1 MLEVKA
7 PLAGKI
13 IKIYIA
19 EGETIQA
26 EEAVA
31 ILESM
36 KMELTIRA
44 RVSGVIKE
52 VNVKP
57 NDIVHEGD
65 IIAVI
70 AESNS

>member
-44 RVSGVIKE
+44 PVSGVIKE

>member
-44 RVSGVIKE
+44 PVSGAIKE

>member
-44 RVSGVIKE
+44 PVLGVIKE